1 MAIHEIK
8 IGLRLFMSHLDHNYN
23 DDQINDKKLNDKPLI
38 YNFSPQKQI

>member
-1 MAIHEIK
+1 
-8 IGLRLFMSHLDHNYN
+8 MSHLDHNYN